1 MTNNELCHFGIK
13 GQKWGERRFQNEDGT
28 LTIAG
33 KERYSSDRGLRS
45 MQRQSPTREV
55 SISKVS
61 RRYAGNNTAKPISTV
76 DGKPV
81 YEFKPKAAQKTD
93 REKINT
99 TRALVND
106 AKTMISSGRLSKSNF
121 EADTDDD
128 FRVYIE
134 EITGQNSD
142 EYSDEDI
149 TQMREEFNR
158 ALGIT
163 KKDQEKA
170 TDEMLDRVA
179 DEVIAGKYGNGE
191 ERKKKLG
198 KDYEEIQKRVNKKLS
213 HSFTYSNE
221 LYHFG
226 IKGQKWGVR
235 RFQNEDGT
243 RTSLG
248 RERRRGNRLARAASK
263 KKSDYKAYR
272 KRIKR
277 IDKMSDEEIA
287 NRIKRL
293 ESEAKLKDLERQKMI
308 PGGKAVADIL
318 SSSGKNAA
326 TKIVTA
332 GMTVVGLAVV
342 TKMFGPEMSQK
353 VDRYI
358 KKK

>member
-1 MTNNELCHFGIK
+1 MTNNELCH
-13 GQKWGERRFQNEDGT
+13 
-28 LTIAG
+28 
-33 KERYSSDRGLRS
+33 Y
-45 MQRQSPTREV
+45 
-55 SISKVS
+55 
-61 RRYAGNNTAKPISTV
+61 
-76 DGKPV
+76 
-81 YEFKPKAAQKTD
+81 
-93 REKINT
+93 
-99 TRALVND
+99 
-106 AKTMISSGRLSKSNF
+106 
-121 EADTDDD
+121 
-128 FRVYIE
+128 
-134 EITGQNSD
+134 
-142 EYSDEDI
+142 
-149 TQMREEFNR
+149 
-158 ALGIT
+158 
-163 KKDQEKA
+163 
-170 TDEMLDRVA
+170 
-179 DEVIAGKYGNGE
+179 
-191 ERKKKLG
+191 
-198 KDYEEIQKRVNKKLS
+198 
-213 HSFTYSNE
+213 
-221 LYHFG
+221 G

-248 RERRRGNRLARAASK
+248 RERRRGNRLERAARK

-277 IDKMSDEEIA
+277 IDKMTDEEIA

-308 PGGKAVADIL
+308 PGGKAVAEIL